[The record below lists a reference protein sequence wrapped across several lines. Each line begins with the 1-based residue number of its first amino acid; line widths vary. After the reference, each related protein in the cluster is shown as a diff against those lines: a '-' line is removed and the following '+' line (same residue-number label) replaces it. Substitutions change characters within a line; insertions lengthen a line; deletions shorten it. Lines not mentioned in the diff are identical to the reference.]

1 MDHWSDLVWPFLWD
15 PIVGVN
21 GAFQGRG
28 MAGNP
33 GGGGCNGI
41 PGLQGGKQ
49 GIPGSLC
56 PSSVRFISWGSLQP
70 AEDSPAAAL
79 TPDGREAESEDGK
92 SQPKRLHVSNIPFRF
107 RDPDLRQMFGQFGK
121 ILDVE
126 IIFNER
132 GSKGFGF
139 VTFDSS
145 QDAEQAREKLNST
158 VVEGR
163 KIEVNNAT
171 ARVVTK
177 KPPAAPAV
185 NGWKINPLVG
195 AVCPDLY
202 TVATIPYPMV
212 APAALAYRG
221 GLRGRGR
228 AIYSPIRAAPAPSP
242 VPAYGSVVYP
252 DGLYGTD
259 VYGYATYRV
268 AQPPGAAATAAAYT
282 DGYGRVYT
290 TADPYHHAVT
300 PAYGVGAMA
309 SLYRGGYNRFTPY

>member
-1 MDHWSDLVWPFLWD
+1 MTQTYPAPYPPAPARLAPPFR
-15 PIVGVN
+15 PP
-21 GAFQGRG
+21 GA
-28 MAGNP
+28 
-33 GGGGCNGI
+33 
-41 PGLQGGKQ
+41 LQDYPPQ
-49 GIPGSLC
+49 P
-56 PSSVRFISWGSLQP
+56 P
-70 AEDSPAAAL
+70 AEHGLCLYPAGQPPPEHAAPPEPLGPALPPPPAPAEESPAAAL
-79 TPDGREAESEDGK
+79 SPDGQEAESEDGK

-107 RDPDLRQMFGQFGK
+107 RDPDLRQMFG
-121 ILDVE
+121 
-126 IIFNER
+126 
-132 GSKGFGF
+132 GFGF

-145 QDAEQAREKLNST
+145 QDADQAREKLNST

-195 AVCPDLY
+195 AVYAPDLY

-259 VYGYATYRV
+259 VYGYAAYRV
-268 AQPPGAAATAAAYT
+268 AQPPGAAAAAAAYT

-290 TADPYHHAVT
+290 AADPYHHAVA